1 MHVVKK
7 AGDLTTLFLLTVRPY
22 GEQGSDFEL
31 EADSSWNFREARAH
45 EETPS
50 VRSLQRCA
58 E

>member
-31 EADSSWNFREARAH
+31 EADSSWNF
-45 EETPS
+45 
-50 VRSLQRCA
+50 
-58 E
+58 